1 MSTHFHRD
9 TAPRRAIRA
18 ALADAGRPLAV
29 SEVRRAA
36 AAGTATVYRTLKAL
50 VASGEARLVELPGEA
65 PRYEAAHKGHH
76 HHHHFRCSV
85 CDRVYELEGCVPA
98 VRTLLPKGFTLA
110 SHDILLTG
118 CCGGCSD

>member
-1 MSTHFHRD
+1 MSTHFRRD

-18 ALADAGRPLAV
+18 ALAEAGRPLAV

-36 AAGTATVYRTLKAL
+36 AAGTATVYRTLKAFIE
-50 VASGEARLVELPGEA
+50 SGEARLVELPGSA
-65 PRYEAAHKGHH
+65 PRYEIAHKGR
-76 HHHHFRCSV
+76 HHHHFRCTA

-98 VRTLLPKGFTLA
+98 VRTLVPKGFTLA

-118 CCGGCSD
+118 CCADCSD